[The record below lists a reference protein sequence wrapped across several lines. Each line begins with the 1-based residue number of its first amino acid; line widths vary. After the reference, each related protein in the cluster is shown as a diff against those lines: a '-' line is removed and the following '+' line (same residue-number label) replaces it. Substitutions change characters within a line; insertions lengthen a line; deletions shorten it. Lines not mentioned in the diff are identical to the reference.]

1 MYSIGV
7 DIGGTGIKAGVVDE
21 HGKII
26 YRANCK
32 TDVDGG
38 FDRIISDINT
48 MVRNMLSENYITNE
62 QIQSIGFGV
71 PSFIN
76 SEGKVTCV
84 NLGWFEVD
92 FVPKLK
98 EIFPEFDIFVENDA
112 TVAALAESKFGSM
125 SGNDISVLL
134 TLGTGIGGGIIINN
148 KQFVGAHGMASEIGH
163 VVIGEN
169 TYNCNCGNNGCFET
183 FCSATALIKHTQER
197 IKQSEK
203 DTKQYK
209 SMILDMCEG
218 CLDKINAKIVFDAY
232 RHKDKL
238 AKDIIERFKNYLAIG
253 IAGVVNT
260 LDPDIIAIGGG
271 LSKSSDIILEGLKD
285 MTRKHILYKKENFAD
300 IVVATLGN
308 DAGIIGAAFL
318 R

>member
-1 MYSIGV
+1 MQSIGV
-7 DIGGTGIKAGVVDE
+7 GG
-21 HGKII
+21 
-26 YRANCK
+26 
-32 TDVDGG
+32 
-38 FDRIISDINT
+38 
-48 MVRNMLSENYITNE
+48 
-62 QIQSIGFGV
+62 

-76 SEGKVTCV
+76 FEGKVIGV
-84 NLGWFEVD
+84 KLGWVVED
-92 FVPKLK
+92 FVPKVK
-98 EIFPEFDIFVENDA
+98 EICPEFDIFVENDA

-148 KQFVGAHGMASEIGH
+148 KPFVGAHGMASEIGH

-238 AKDIIERFKNYLAIG
+238 AKEIIERFKNYLAIG

-271 LSKSSDIILEGLKD
+271 LSKSSDIILKDLKE
-285 MTRKHILYKKENFAD
+285 MIRHHILYKKEKFAD

-318 R
+318 S

>member
-21 HGKII
+21 QGKII

-48 MVRNMLSENYITNE
+48 MVRNMLSENDITNE

-148 KQFVGAHGMASEIGH
+148 KPFVGAHGMASEIGH

-183 FCSATALIKHTQER
+183 FCSATALIKHTQEKLKKLEEN
-197 IKQSEK
+197 IQQ
-203 DTKQYK
+203 DK
-209 SMILDMCEG
+209 SSILYMCEG
-218 CLDKINAKIVFDAY
+218 RLDKINAKMIFDAY
-232 RHKDKL
+232 RQGDKL
-238 AKDIIERFKNYLAIG
+238 AKEIIERFKDYLSTG
-253 IAGVVNT
+253 IAGGVTT
-260 LDPDIIAIGGG
+260 LDPDIISSGGW
-271 LSKSSDIILEGLKD
+271 LSKSSDIILKDLKE
-285 MTRKHILYKKENFAD
+285 MIRHHILYKKEKFAD

-318 R
+318 S